1 MRACL
6 ETLEGVCLSNASEE
20 NCIKLASE
28 QTEGDFIFPET
39 FQRFNNKPAKSTR
52 QNLPPFFSVNNSG
65 QGCSFWTPVHVE
77 QGPELTSLPPAGVG
91 YHGRNSDRHRPPNSE
106 TTKNFKEKGD
116 PWQTC
121 VRNEETHGFFNTRQP
136 PETWDTPCPLPTQC
150 PYTLFFV
157 LIFEGGM
164 PDLAAFIALKWGW
177 KVKAPQEIRT
187 SDSTYHPGLWFRHF
201 ILGNWGVLEA
211 FSWETGIYHMV
222 KYIYIID
229 IRNSDSIFNFRF
241 FEYKYIMSMSS
252 QATWRRDLSWHTPL
266 SRLRTWRMQHKKIK
280 IAWIFRRVFVQ
291 VMSVWCFIFVDFH
304 LSRC

>member
-121 VRNEETHGFFNTRQP
+121 VRNEETHGFFNTNEATTGDVRHA
-136 PETWDTPCPLPTQC
+136 LPFTNSVPFTQKA
-150 PYTLFFV
+150 V

-177 KVKAPQEIRT
+177 KVKASQEFLT
-187 SDSTYHPGLWFRHF
+187 SDSTSHPGLWFRHF

-211 FSWETGIYHMV
+211 FSWETGIYIIWWNI
-222 KYIYIID
+222 YIYI
-229 IRNSDSIFNFRF
+229 
-241 FEYKYIMSMSS
+241 
-252 QATWRRDLSWHTPL
+252 
-266 SRLRTWRMQHKKIK
+266 
-280 IAWIFRRVFVQ
+280 
-291 VMSVWCFIFVDFH
+291 
-304 LSRC
+304 